1 MKRDPVAGSVE
12 VLVANGKI
20 AAKGSVRIGLEQ
32 KNVDSSVSLRDDNVA
47 QNQVVEDGNAQISLS
62 ALRVFG
68 LQASPRGQRIGPLLT
83 YHHALEVQDRGCPY
97 VVARDV
103 SAAGGPFHMPLGF
116 RDFVG
121 QPT

>member
-32 KNVDSSVSLRDDNVA
+32 KNIDSSVSLRDDNVT

-68 LQASPRGQRIGPLLT
+68 LQASPRGQRIAP
-83 YHHALEVQDRGCPY
+83 C
-97 VVARDV
+97 
-103 SAAGGPFHMPLGF
+103 
-116 RDFVG
+116 
-121 QPT
+121 